1 MPRSAMGDRSR
12 SPHRQGKFWR
22 VLVSDGQDRQPVRIY
37 EHQMGSEKDV
47 EDFLAAVK
55 KAEGLDGAALSQM
68 RLFRNADNADSQQAE
83 AFETSMSE
91 IPSHGENVLIVT
103 YRMKNVAAPEALVHS
118 FSSCFCFSFRFPF
131 PAYPHYLA
139 YLVPLSSSR

>member
-1 MPRSAMGDRSR
+1 MD
-12 SPHRQGKFWR
+12 
-22 VLVSDGQDRQPVRIY
+22 QDRQPVRIY

-68 RLFRNADNADSQQAE
+68 RLFRNADNADLQQAE

-91 IPSHGENVLIVT
+91 IPSHRGNVLIVT
-103 YRMKNVAAPEALVHS
+103 YRMKNVAAPEATRP
-118 FSSCFCFSFRFPF
+118 FSTLLF
-131 PAYPHYLA
+131 L
-139 YLVPLSSSR
+139 